1 MDPDFGGPED
11 DIIWGA
17 LFKKMRNK
25 LDKKV
30 YTYLKWREEKT
41 NHDNKLLMPWQFQAF
56 SS

>member
-17 LFKKMRNK
+17 VFKKMRNK